1 MFSHDFAMRPQ
12 CGARQGDY
20 ISPPRVVIG
29 SCPLSLLVHL
39 AKPLPIGIGL
49 PPLPHRAVM
58 AALCVAGFVASV
70 RRVVEVLSMA
80 AIDGNPIRFVI
91 AAVDFVR
98 RDPAQTRSVDLSNF
112 QGFEGTHA
120 RLRLLLL
127 SPRKKIHESST
138 GPQ

>member
-1 MFSHDFAMRPQ
+1 MT
-12 CGARQGDY
+12 

-39 AKPLPIGIGL
+39 AKPLPIGIRL

-58 AALCVAGFVASV
+58 VALCVAGFVASV

-120 RLRLLLL
+120 RLRLLLRDRVRMKSVHNIETASL
-127 SPRKKIHESST
+127 DQSDDIPRARS
-138 GPQ
+138 

>member
-1 MFSHDFAMRPQ
+1 MT
-12 CGARQGDY
+12 

-120 RLRLLLL
+120 RLRLLLRDRVRMKSVHNIETASL
-127 SPRKKIHESST
+127 DQSDDIPRARS
-138 GPQ
+138 

>member
-1 MFSHDFAMRPQ
+1 MT
-12 CGARQGDY
+12 

-29 SCPLSLLVHL
+29 SCLLSLLVHL

-120 RLRLLLL
+120 RLRLLLRDRVCMKSVHNIETASL
-127 SPRKKIHESST
+127 DQSDDIPRARS
-138 GPQ
+138 

>member
-1 MFSHDFAMRPQ
+1 MT
-12 CGARQGDY
+12 

-120 RLRLLLL
+120 RLRLLLRDRVRMKSVHNIETASL
-127 SPRKKIHESST
+127 DQSDDIPWARS
-138 GPQ
+138 

>member
-1 MFSHDFAMRPQ
+1 MT
-12 CGARQGDY
+12 

-120 RLRLLLL
+120 RLRLLLRDRVRMK
-127 SPRKKIHESST
+127 SVHNTETASFDQSDDIPRARS
-138 GPQ
+138 